1 MEAAGGSGRRAGVSV
16 LFSIREFRFAEDYSA
31 VIQLWSQ
38 AGPGIQVRRSDT
50 PEEIAKKVMRDPD
63 LFLLA
68 EEEEGILVGAVMG
81 GFDGRRGMVYHL
93 AVDHRHRRQGVGA
106 ALMLE
111 LERRLKEKGCIKY
124 YLLVTRDNEQA
135 MRFYED
141 LGWERM
147 DLHVYGKEIP

>member
-1 MEAAGGSGRRAGVSV
+1 
-16 LFSIREFRFAEDYSA
+16 
-31 VIQLWSQ
+31 
-38 AGPGIQVRRSDT
+38 
-50 PEEIAKKVMRDPD
+50 
-63 LFLLA
+63 
-68 EEEEGILVGAVMG
+68 
-81 GFDGRRGMVYHL
+81 
-93 AVDHRHRRQGVGA
+93 
-106 ALMLE
+106 LMLE